1 MDANGSEEPREEL
14 NVMALAKEISSPK
27 IALMGVENLT
37 CEGESE
43 VLPTEVYKQRSTE
56 NEDVDINITI
66 ESSAFVEQIPEAVIG
81 EEQISKVLECASNVV
96 SKEPSTTV
104 ARGENRGENMVRNTR
119 RKSSKEKAV
128 SVTGKLTNNK
138 SGPRTNSP

>member
-1 MDANGSEEPREEL
+1 MDANGSEEPREEVS
-14 NVMALAKEISSPK
+14 VMALAKEVSSQK

-37 CEGESE
+37 CEVESE

-104 ARGENRGENMVRNTR
+104 AGGENIVRNTR

-128 SVTGKLTNNK
+128 SVTGKLTNNNK